1 MTMTESLRVRV
12 RRIQTRRLPG
22 ASDDQ
27 SADRGL
33 GLAFAAGITRAVLL
47 AMATVAT
54 RTGLR
59 ASHLA
64 KRGSTASGLYF
75 ARLTREV
82 MPTIS
87 SLRRYLSPI
96 LVI

>member
-1 MTMTESLRVRV
+1 M
-12 RRIQTRRLPG
+12 IAQ
-22 ASDDQ
+22 
-27 SADRGL
+27 
-33 GLAFAAGITRAVLL
+33 ITRAVLL

-54 RTGLR
+54 RMGLR

-75 ARLTREV
+75 ARLTSEV

-87 SLRRYLSPI
+87 SLRRYWSPI
-96 LVI
+96 LVIFPSRSLPPLDFCSGVRPRLQSVARIGIAVDR